1 MNEKMKQIGVE
12 KITLNIGVGTTGDK
26 LEKATK
32 LLTTITG
39 EKPVTTKAKKRIPT
53 LGVRPGLPIGCKV
66 TLRGKKAEEVLIRL
80 LKANKNTIKS
90 SKFDNS
96 GNLSFGIVEYID
108 IPEVEYDISI
118 GIIGLE
124 VAITLER
131 PGFRIKRRTI
141 KAKTIPKKHR
151 ITKEEAIE
159 FMKNKF
165 GVKVV

>member
-32 LLTTITG
+32 LLTIITG

-53 LGVRPGLPIGCKV
+53 LGVRPGLPVGCKV
-66 TLRGKKAEEVLIRL
+66 TLRSKKAEEVLIRL

-96 GNLSFGIVEYID
+96 GNLSFGIEEYID

-141 KAKTIPKKHR
+141 KSKTIPRKHR